1 MALPIQV
8 ALEHLAGLTSQHVQV
23 LPKRLLVA
31 AQAPRRAPN
40 WEPTKGFEPP
50 TRALRM
56 LRMGPEQS
64 ISDQF

>member
-31 AQAPRRAPN
+31 AQAPEAC
-40 WEPTKGFEPP
+40 TKLGADEGIRTPDPRFTNVRQASSAVLASP
-50 TRALRM
+50 L
-56 LRMGPEQS
+56 
-64 ISDQF
+64 